1 MGEPGC
7 LLGIGTGM
15 GQRTDPA
22 PPAFSLSSVLV
33 TRRPCLLEGSTG
45 DEEDH
50 QGHQPQARFSGLRAG
65 FVIILCVPIAP
76 WNFGKMIHRWEFS
89 SIIHSGVLAGH

>member
-22 PPAFSLSSVLV
+22 PPASSLLS
-33 TRRPCLLEGSTG
+33 PGNQEALLTG
-45 DEEDH
+45 GGQWEEDH
-50 QGHQPQARFSGLRAG
+50 QGHQPQVRFSGLGAG
-65 FVIILCVPIAP
+65 FVILLCVPIAP
-76 WNFGKMIHRWEFS
+76 WNSGRMGHRWEFS
-89 SIIHSGVLAGH
+89 SIIHSGVLAVH